1 MKIFL
6 AICGGG
12 TGFPEPFR
20 RIKEMKLYL
29 AGGESRHWLNLPL
42 IEDNKNE
49 TVFSGRNNGRNF
61 WKEDKYCLLDGGDMG
76 SLNEIIPCRRILQEH
91 GQRSQADCM
100 GGGFPNEVKNEN
112 IHSRHSSMWGGKAEY
127 YSNAIKQHKPYILES
142 FYYADETTEKL
153 IPYFGD
159 FLLDSGAFTFMQA
172 SKSHVKWEEYIERYA
187 GFINRNNIQKYFEL
201 DIDSVVGYDKV
212 LEYRKRL
219 EKLTNKPVIPVWHK
233 SRGIDSFKSM
243 CDEYSYVAIGGI
255 VSKEIKPEQYI
266 AFPQMISEAHKRKA
280 KIHGLGFTSLEWLPK
295 CHFDSVDSTAWTTG
309 NRFGFVYQFN
319 GKTMIKHDVPK
330 GKRLADSRK
339 VALINY
345 TEWIKFQK
353 YAERN
358 L

>member
-1 MKIFL
+1 MRIFL
-6 AICGGG
+6 AGEMWGNQAKAIKALGGG
-12 TGFPEPFR
+12 IF
-20 RIKEMKLYL
+20 
-29 AGGESRHWLNLPL
+29 
-42 IEDNKNE
+42 DNELLKN
-49 TVFSGRNNGRNF
+49 
-61 WKEDKYCLLDGGDMG
+61 
-76 SLNEIIPCRRILQEH
+76 
-91 GQRSQADCM
+91 
-100 GGGFPNEVKNEN
+100 
-112 IHSRHSSMWGGKAEY
+112 
-127 YSNAIKQHKPYILES
+127 HKPYILES
-142 FYYADETTEKL
+142 FYYADDDTERL
-153 IPYFGD
+153 LPLFGD
-159 FLLDSGAFTFMQA
+159 FLLDSGAFTFMQS
-172 SKSHVKWEEYIERYA
+172 SKKAVKWEEYIERYA

-233 SRGIDSFKSM
+233 SRGIDNFKSM
-243 CDEYSYVAIGGI
+243 CDEYNYVAIGGI

-266 AFPQMISEAHKRKA
+266 AFPQMIAEAHRRKA
-280 KIHGLGFTSLEWLPK
+280 KIHGLGFTSLDWLPK